1 MPSVSL
7 IITTYNWPEA
17 LELSLKSVLR
27 QTRRPNE
34 VIIADDGSGVST
46 NMLVEKYSKIL
57 SNHGIKLVHSWQPDN
72 GFRLSRSRNL
82 AMAKAKGDYIIFID
96 GDIIMESRFVEDH
109 LKHAEEGHFVIGRR
123 TKLSDAYSS
132 RIMGTDIVPHPFCS
146 GIARGREQ
154 AIRSTLLAKLCS
166 KRNKSVDDIHG
177 CNISFWRLD
186 AIKVNGFNC
195 DFVGWGAEDKE
206 FFIRMINNGLTK
218 KKAKFSAIA
227 YHIHH
232 VENSRANKEA
242 NQRLFEETI
251 ASGST
256 WCRLGI
262 NQFLDVTEYQPN
274 TDKAA

>member
-7 IITTYNWPEA
+7 IITTYNWPAA
-17 LELSLKSVLR
+17 LELSLKSALR

-34 VIIADDGSGVST
+34 VIIADDGSGIT
-46 NMLVEKYSKIL
+46 TELLLKKYGSIFE
-57 SNHGIKLVHSWQPDN
+57 SHGIKLVHSWQPDN

-96 GDIIMESRFVEDH
+96 GDIIMESHFVEDH
-109 LKHAEEGHFVIGRR
+109 LNHAEEGHFVIGRR
-123 TKLSDAYSS
+123 TKLSETYS
-132 RIMGTDIVPHPFCS
+132 RMIMGTDLVPHPFCS
-146 GIARGREQ
+146 GIERGREQ
-154 AIRSTLLAKLCS
+154 SIRSKLLAKLFS

-195 DFVGWGAEDKE
+195 EFVGWGAEDKE

-218 KKAKFSAIA
+218 KKAKFSAVA
-227 YHIHH
+227 YHVYHI
-232 VENSRANKEA
+232 ESSRAMKEA
-242 NQRLFEETI
+242 NQRIFEETI
-251 ASGST
+251 ATGST

-262 NQFLDVTEYQPN
+262 NQFIDVTAYQPSP
-274 TDKAA
+274 DKAA

>member
-34 VIIADDGSGVST
+34 VIIADDGSGIKT
-46 NMLVEKYSKIL
+46 EMLVSKYSKIL
-57 SNHGIKLVHSWQPDN
+57 ESHGIKLIHSWQPDD

-82 AMAKAKGDYIIFID
+82 AMAKAKSDYIIFID
-96 GDIIMESRFVEDH
+96 GDIIMERHFVEDH
-109 LKHAEEGHFVIGRR
+109 LIHAEEGYFVIGRR
-123 TKLSDAYSS
+123 TKLSEKYSKM
-132 RIMGTDIVPHPFCS
+132 IAGTDIEPHPFCS
-146 GIARGREQ
+146 GVERGREQ
-154 AIRSTLLAKLCS
+154 SIRSKLLAKLCS

-186 AIKVNGFNC
+186 AFKVNGFNC
-195 DFVGWGAEDKE
+195 EFVGWGAEDKE

-218 KKAKFSAIA
+218 KKAKFSAVA
-227 YHIHH
+227 YHVYH
-232 VENSRANKEA
+232 VESSRAMKEA
-242 NQRLFEETI
+242 NQRIFEETI
-251 ASGST
+251 ATGST

-262 NQFLDVTEYQPN
+262 NQFLDVREFQPN

>member
-27 QTRRPNE
+27 QTRRPSE
-34 VIIADDGSGVST
+34 VIIADDGSGIRT
-46 NMLVEKYSKIL
+46 EMLVMKYTKIL
-57 SNHGIKLVHSWQPDN
+57 GEYGIKLVHSWQTDD

-82 AMAKAKGDYIIFID
+82 AIARAKSDYIIFID
-96 GDIIMESRFVEDH
+96 GDIIMDRHFIEDH
-109 LKHAEEGHFVIGRR
+109 LNHAEEGHFVIGRR
-123 TKLSDAYSS
+123 TKLSESYSNK
-132 RIMGTDIVPHPFCS
+132 IMGTDIAPSLFCS

-154 AIRSTLLAKLCS
+154 AIRNMLLAKLFS
-166 KRNKSVDDIHG
+166 KKSKDVDDIHG

-195 DFVGWGAEDKE
+195 EFVGWGAEDKE
-206 FFIRMINNGLTK
+206 FFIRMVNNGLIK
-218 KKAKFSAIA
+218 KKAKFSAVA
-227 YHIHH
+227 YHVYH
-232 VENSRANKEA
+232 VESSRAMKDV
-242 NQRLFEETI
+242 NQRIFEETI
-251 ASGST
+251 ATGST

-262 NQFLDVTEYQPN
+262 NQFLDVRAYKPN